1 MVTEPKVSYLDLH
14 LRGKIDYDMPAR
26 INADDRDATYIQL
39 VDGSGTNRH
48 KQWASYIPASIDCQE
63 IIKGDKD
70 GVQAR
75 AHDTRIT
82 GLFMDQL
89 GNPIGMQPQ
98 DDFTGFRNLVR
109 DGCKMMSLDWNID
122 SADTIDGKAVVQ
134 VFETNPNKLISDDLT
149 YDGQIK
155 VV

>member
-1 MVTEPKVSYLDLH
+1 METF
-14 LRGKIDYDMPAR
+14 
-26 INADDRDATYIQL
+26 
-39 VDGSGTNRH
+39 
-48 KQWASYIPASIDCQE
+48 QE

-70 GVQAR
+70 GLQAR
-75 AHDTRIT
+75 AHDTRIRGKRDADGNYSA
-82 GLFMDQL
+82 GLFTDQL
-89 GNPIGMQPQ
+89 GNVIGMQPQ

-109 DGCKMMSLDWNID
+109 DGCKMMSLDWNVD